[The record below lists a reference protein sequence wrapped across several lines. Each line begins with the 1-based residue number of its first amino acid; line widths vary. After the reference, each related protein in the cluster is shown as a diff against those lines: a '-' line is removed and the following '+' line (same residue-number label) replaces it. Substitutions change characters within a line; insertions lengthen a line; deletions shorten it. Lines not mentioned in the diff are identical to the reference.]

1 MNNISP
7 RVVGIIIVSLIATV
21 FFMGLFTI
29 DPMALVAV
37 IGTLLAIALLVF
49 GINLICEGKWP
60 WEQ

>member
-1 MNNISP
+1 MTNISP
-7 RVVGIIIVSLIATV
+7 RVVGIIIVSLIATG

-49 GINLICEGKWP
+49 GINLISEGEWP